1 MYMLCERL
9 HVLPNGGGLM
19 DQAPTNIARI
29 EIMNRVRDERD
40 RAREEQHDRRQQ
52 QDRPANG

>member
-1 MYMLCERL
+1 MLCERL